1 MDLQEFLEIGSLLEL
16 YKNLLS
22 EKQKEYLIEHFEED
36 YSLSEIA
43 MTHNVSRQA
52 VSDNIKRGIK
62 VLNDYEKKLKMFEQ
76 KRKLREKLESL
87 QRDFRPEVLKKIMDD
102 LL

>member
-16 YKNLLS
+16 YKSLLS
-22 EKQKEYLIEHFEED
+22 EKQKEYLIEHFEKD

-43 MTHNVSRQA
+43 NTHNVSRQA

-62 VLNDYEKKLKMFEQ
+62 LLNEYEKKLKMFEQ
-76 KRKLREKLESL
+76 KRKLRERLESL
-87 QRDFRPEVLKKIMDD
+87 EKDFRLEVLENIMDE

>member
-22 EKQKEYLIEHFEED
+22 EKQKEYLIEHFEKD

-43 MTHNVSRQA
+43 NTHNVSRQA

-62 VLNDYEKKLKMFEQ
+62 LLNEYEKKLKMFEQ
-76 KRKLREKLESL
+76 KRKLRERLESL
-87 QRDFRPEVLKKIMDD
+87 EKDFRLKVLENIMDE

>member
-1 MDLQEFLEIGSLLEL
+1 MDLHEFLEIGSLLEL

-22 EKQKEYLIEHFEED
+22 EKQKEYLIEHFEKD

-43 MTHNVSRQA
+43 NTHNVSRQA

-62 VLNDYEKKLKMFEQ
+62 LLNEYEKKLKMFEQ
-76 KRKLREKLESL
+76 KRKLRERLESL
-87 QRDFRPEVLKKIMDD
+87 EKDFRLEVLENIMDE

>member
-16 YKNLLS
+16 YKSLLS
-22 EKQKEYLIEHFEED
+22 EKQKEYLIEHFEKD

-43 MTHNVSRQA
+43 NTHNVSRQA

-62 VLNDYEKKLKMFEQ
+62 LLSEYEKKLKMFEQ
-76 KRKLREKLESL
+76 KRKLRERLESL
-87 QRDFRPEVLKKIMDD
+87 EKDFRLEVLENIMDE

>member
-22 EKQKEYLIEHFEED
+22 EKQKEYLIEHFEKD
-36 YSLSEIA
+36 YSLREIA
-43 MTHNVSRQA
+43 NTHNVSRQA

-62 VLNDYEKKLKMFEQ
+62 LLNEYEKKLKMFEQ
-76 KRKLREKLESL
+76 KRKLRERLESL
-87 QRDFRPEVLKKIMDD
+87 EKDFRLKVLENIMDE

>member
-22 EKQKEYLIEHFEED
+22 EKQKEYLIEHFEKD

-43 MTHNVSRQA
+43 NTHNVSRQA

-62 VLNDYEKKLKMFEQ
+62 LLNEYEKKLKMFEQ
-76 KRKLREKLESL
+76 KRKLRERLENL
-87 QRDFRPEVLKKIMDD
+87 EKDFRLEVLENIMDE

>member
-22 EKQKEYLIEHFEED
+22 EKQKEYLIEHFEKD

-43 MTHNVSRQA
+43 NTHNVSRQA

-62 VLNDYEKKLKMFEQ
+62 LLNEYEKKLKMFDQ
-76 KRKLREKLESL
+76 KRKLRERLESL
-87 QRDFRPEVLKKIMDD
+87 EKDFRLEVLENIMDE

>member
-22 EKQKEYLIEHFEED
+22 EKQKEYLIEHFEKD

-43 MTHNVSRQA
+43 NTHNVSRQA

-62 VLNDYEKKLKMFEQ
+62 LLNEYEKKLKMFEQ
-76 KRKLREKLESL
+76 KRKLRERLESL
-87 QRDFRPEVLKKIMDD
+87 EKDFRLEVLENIMDE

>member
-22 EKQKEYLIEHFEED
+22 EKQKEYLIEHFEKD

-43 MTHNVSRQA
+43 NTYNVSRQA

-62 VLNDYEKKLKMFEQ
+62 LLNEYEKKLRMFEQ
-76 KRKLREKLESL
+76 KENYEK
-87 QRDFRPEVLKKIMDD
+87 D
-102 LL
+102 

>member
-22 EKQKEYLIEHFEED
+22 EKQKEYLIEHFEKD

-43 MTHNVSRQA
+43 NTHNVSRQA

-62 VLNDYEKKLKMFEQ
+62 LLNEYEKKLKIFDQ
-76 KRKLREKLESL
+76 KRKLRERLESL
-87 QRDFRPEVLKKIMDD
+87 EKDFRLEVLENIMDE

>member
-22 EKQKEYLIEHFEED
+22 EKQKEYLIQHFEKD

-43 MTHNVSRQA
+43 NTHNVSRQA

-62 VLNDYEKKLKMFEQ
+62 LLNEYEKKLKMFDQ
-76 KRKLREKLESL
+76 KRKLRERLESL
-87 QRDFRPEVLKKIMDD
+87 EKDFRLEVLENIMDE